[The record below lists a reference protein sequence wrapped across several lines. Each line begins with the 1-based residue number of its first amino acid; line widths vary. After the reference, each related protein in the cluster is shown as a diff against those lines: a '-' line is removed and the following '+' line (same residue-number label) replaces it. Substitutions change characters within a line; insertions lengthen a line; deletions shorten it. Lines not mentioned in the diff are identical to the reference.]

1 VSKVVRRGRLS
12 ELIHVR
18 LTNDELEFIRMIS
31 EKTGLN
37 LSESVRLA
45 INMFRV
51 ILGLEAVDVE
61 KVGRAIREAAERA
74 IKEMSREEL
83 EELRREE
90 EVWGEVVRKVKGGGS
105 RS

>member
-1 VSKVVRRGRLS
+1 
-12 ELIHVR
+12 
-18 LTNDELEFIRMIS
+18 MIS
-31 EKTGLN
+31 ERTGLN

-61 KVGRAIREAAERA
+61 RVGRAIREAAERA
-74 IKEMSREEL
+74 AREMSREEL

-90 EVWGEVVRKVKGGGS
+90 EAWERARRSASSLRSLGGGG
-105 RS
+105 